1 MAKTAT
7 DTGNKITA
15 GYVIR
20 MIGRVNGP
28 QQMIEE
34 FFETEAG
41 ALAWAKAGN
50 IASVSFY
57 TDDSISDADKLDDLR
72 YGNLMEHSSDL

>member
-20 MIGRVNGP
+20 MVG
-28 QQMIEE
+28 IEE
-34 FFETEAG
+34 YFETESG
-41 ALAWAKAGN
+41 ALTWAKAGN

-57 TDDSISDADKLDDLR
+57 TDDSVSDADKLDDLR
-72 YGNLMEHSSDL
+72 YGNLMEYSSDL

>member
-20 MIGRVNGP
+20 MVGF
-28 QQMIEE
+28 EE
-34 FFETEAG
+34 YFETESG
-41 ALAWAKAGN
+41 ALTWAKAGN
-50 IASVSFY
+50 IPSVSFY
-57 TDDSISDADKLDDLR
+57 RDASISDEDKLDDLR
-72 YGNLMEHSSDL
+72 YGNLMEHSSDI